1 MLAAVLAAPFAAF
14 AGPASTSA
22 ALQGPIKV
30 GSDLV
35 TYRASPRVAETQIR
49 GSGTL
54 VWKEE
59 LQVDG
64 ASYIA
69 PHFGRFALPEGA
81 WVVVR
86 SADGQRTWNYTGF
99 GKGHQ
104 FLSDGFW
111 GIHIPG
117 STAIVELYS
126 AVPVAEG
133 AVIIDR
139 FAHGFPDAFRTLSP
153 SNGIGTEAICGGDDS
168 RWARCYQ
175 SSEPAVY
182 SESRAVARLMIN
194 GTNACTGWLV
204 GSQGHLMT
212 NNHCIDS
219 SSDAL
224 NTDYEFMA
232 EGASCSTNC
241 ASWGACPGTIAA
253 TSGTLIQT
261 DAPLDYTLIKLPAT
275 IASTYGYM
283 QMRSSGAVT
292 GERIYIPQHPRA
304 WGKRIAIES
313 THPQNPGECIVD
325 TLNEPACTGASVP
338 DVGYFCDT
346 QGGSSG
352 SPVLGYG
359 DHCVV
364 ALHHCANCENRGVP
378 IDAVI
383 SDLGSNLPANALC
396 GSAAPYRFGT
406 AVDAQANSTSW
417 YSVSMS
423 SGLSNP
429 RVVMGPLSFN
439 GSQPANLRVRNV
451 SGNGFQYQLDEWD
464 YLDGGHVAE
473 STGWLAMAA
482 GNQTL
487 GSLRAQAGSVSVNHN
502 WTTVNFSQSFTSAP
516 VVIAQT
522 ASYNGSQSATT
533 RIRNVT
539 STSFQVRMQEEQ
551 ANDGSHANETVH
563 FIAIQTGT
571 TNANGNTIRV
581 GRT

>member
-1 MLAAVLAAPFAAF
+1 MVPVGAF
-14 AGPASTSA
+14 AGPASTST

-35 TYRASPRVAETQIR
+35 TYRASPRVIDTELR

-59 LQVDG
+59 LRVDG

-86 SADGQRTWNYTGF
+86 SADNQRTWNYTGF
-99 GKGHQ
+99 GKGDA

-117 STAIVELYS
+117 STAVVELYS
-126 AVPVAEG
+126 AVPVPEG

-139 FAHGFPDAFRTLSP
+139 FAHGFPDAFRRLSAD
-153 SNGIGTEAICGGDDS
+153 NNIGIEAICGGDDS

-175 SSEPAVY
+175 SSEPTIY

-204 GSQGHLMT
+204 GSQGHLLT

-232 EGASCSTNC
+232 EGATCSTSC

-261 DAPLDYTLIKLPAT
+261 DGPLDYTLIKLPASL
-275 IASTYGYM
+275 ASTYGYM
-283 QMRSSGAVT
+283 QMRGSGAVT

-304 WGKRIAIES
+304 WGKRIAVAS
-313 THPQNPGECIVD
+313 THPQNPGNCIVD

-352 SPVLGYG
+352 SPVLGYS

-378 IDAVI
+378 IQAV
-383 SDLGSNLPANALC
+383 
-396 GSAAPYRFGT
+396 
-406 AVDAQANSTSW
+406 
-417 YSVSMS
+417 
-423 SGLSNP
+423 
-429 RVVMGPLSFN
+429 
-439 GSQPANLRVRNV
+439 
-451 SGNGFQYQLDEWD
+451 
-464 YLDGGHVAE
+464 
-473 STGWLAMAA
+473 
-482 GNQTL
+482 
-487 GSLRAQAGSVSVNHN
+487 
-502 WTTVNFSQSFTSAP
+502 
-516 VVIAQT
+516 
-522 ASYNGSQSATT
+522 
-533 RIRNVT
+533 
-539 STSFQVRMQEEQ
+539 
-551 ANDGSHANETVH
+551 
-563 FIAIQTGT
+563 
-571 TNANGNTIRV
+571 
-581 GRT
+581 